1 MRHSGCRL
9 PALVTG
15 PARGCPAPGAGS
27 ARAVPT
33 PPLPSAE
40 PPPPGGS
47 GTGGSGPGKLCWE
60 LPRTGPDEA
69 RPSQPR
75 CGPRAVREPRGGS
88 LCRNKR
94 KILTAHAAGEGLPE
108 VGQELVNL
116 GKGLGVRRVVVEH
129 QAARGHVESSG
140 IHRVHRRRSL
150 AAGCAVRRRSA
161 RAAGAGGPGAGAG
174 RVSPWS
180 GATWSRAAAAA
191 AARRP
196 RRPCRRGPRRLL
208 LRLPRGRPR
217 SERRLGPGGS
227 GATAGPCGPY
237 PPRRGAPAA
246 VGASLSGGPAW
257 RRPQAGSA
265 NGRGAAAGP
274 R

>member
-1 MRHSGCRL
+1 M
-9 PALVTG
+9 
-15 PARGCPAPGAGS
+15 
-27 ARAVPT
+27 
-33 PPLPSAE
+33 
-40 PPPPGGS
+40 
-47 GTGGSGPGKLCWE
+47 
-60 LPRTGPDEA
+60 
-69 RPSQPR
+69 
-75 CGPRAVREPRGGS
+75 
-88 LCRNKR
+88 CRNKR

-180 GATWSRAAAAA
+180 GATWSRAAAPA

-196 RRPCRRGPRRLL
+196 RRPCQRGPRRLL

-227 GATAGPCGPY
+227 GGGATAGPCGPY

-246 VGASLSGGPAW
+246 VGASLSGGSAW

-274 R
+274 RCPMRREGGGGTRGSPRPHHRGGGGASCAGPVGARTGPGGPRALRGGAVRSGRHCGAIAAARAAHARPQRGGGGAGAL